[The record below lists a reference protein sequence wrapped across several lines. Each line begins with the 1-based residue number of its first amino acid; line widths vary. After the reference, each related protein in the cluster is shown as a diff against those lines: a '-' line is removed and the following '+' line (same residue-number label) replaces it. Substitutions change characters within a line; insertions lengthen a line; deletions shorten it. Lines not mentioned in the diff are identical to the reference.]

1 MRLMRSDD
9 IEEDGKGGATQHSS
23 CIECLLV
30 VAEQEEAD
38 KNKRGNAEQV
48 TGKFYRRGVLFEL
61 SHLLDLWSD
70 QLFTNH
76 SSERVVTLQ
85 VSCQFFW
92 GLLHFP

>member
-38 KNKRGNAEQV
+38 KI
-48 TGKFYRRGVLFEL
+48 
-61 SHLLDLWSD
+61 
-70 QLFTNH
+70 
-76 SSERVVTLQ
+76 SEEMP
-85 VSCQFFW
+85 SK
-92 GLLHFP
+92 